1 MPISLRHSTVHSQT
15 PDFLA
20 TTPRLSPA
28 LIRALSP
35 FDLLI
40 VPGLFGSDDDHWQS
54 IWEDVFRGHG
64 LSIKRVEQDDWSHPT
79 RTDWQTRLEQTL
91 QASRRPVL
99 LIGHSLGAILSVHH
113 GATHPTSAVAGA
125 LLVAP
130 ADGEESTGPDAA
142 RLASFLPLPDKRL
155 PFPSTVIFSQN
166 DPWLAPARA
175 HHLAKKWGASL
186 LDAGYVGHIGNNS
199 GVDHWPLGLNAL
211 HSLALTCHAGQM
223 PAHA

>member
-1 MPISLRHSTVHSQT
+1 MPTSLRHSAVH
-15 PDFLA
+15 PHAADFLA

-28 LIRALSP
+28 LVRALSP
-35 FDLLI
+35 FDMLV
-40 VPGLFGSDDDHWQS
+40 VPGLFGSDEDHWQS

-64 LSIKRVEQDDWSHPT
+64 LSIKRVEQENWSHPT
-79 RTDWQTRLEQTL
+79 LSEWQAKLEQTL

-99 LIGHSLGAILSVHH
+99 LIAHSLGAILSVHH
-113 GATHPTSAVAGA
+113 GLKHPASPVAGA

-130 ADGEESTGPDAA
+130 ADGEQSGGPDAA

-166 DPWLAPARA
+166 DPWLTPTRA
-175 HHLAKKWGASL
+175 HQLAGKWGASL
-186 LDAGYVGHIGNNS
+186 LDAGYTGHIGNNS
-199 GVDHWPLGLNAL
+199 GVDYWPLGLNAL